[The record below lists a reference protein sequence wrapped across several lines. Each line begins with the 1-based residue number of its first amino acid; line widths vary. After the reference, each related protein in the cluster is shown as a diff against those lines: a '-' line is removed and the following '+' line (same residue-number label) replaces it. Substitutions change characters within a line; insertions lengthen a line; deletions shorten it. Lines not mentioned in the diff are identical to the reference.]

1 LAGSFVCRRAELGK
15 PRLLPYNRGQGQFGV
30 AGFHALFILHHPDC
44 CTEGHPMSVPRGYLD
59 FELRIEDLG
68 GDRYRAT
75 VVNMP
80 LGEGAGQVSNEF
92 RLPFAPDELSR
103 MLAVVSGRANVSLAE
118 QLRTAREFGE
128 RLFQAVFA
136 GPIYTVYFSSRD
148 RARTAQGLRI
158 KLGLD
163 NAGDLAVLPW
173 ELLRDPQIDYLA
185 LSRMTP
191 LVRHPRRLATRPMP
205 VFRPPLRILV
215 MISSPSDL
223 PPVDAEAEWQNV
235 LAATEQLRARGL
247 LELERIEEAT
257 LRALQRRLR
266 SREFHVFH
274 YIGHSMFDP
283 GTGQGV
289 LALED
294 PHGDGSSVPVR
305 AEDLARELSE
315 ENTIRLVVLNSC
327 QSAVAQEQD
336 PFAGL
341 ASSLVAR
348 GLPAVVAMQ
357 WLIADDAARV
367 FAEELYRAVA
377 EGLPVDAAVSE
388 ARRAI
393 SHLSSG
399 IAWATPVLFMRA
411 TDGMLFDIAGA
422 GTASRRLPRAL
433 IAAAVVIVLAALGL
447 LALLLLN
454 GDGPPI
460 PPVDPETDLVV
471 DRIEV
476 FPKRPNPGEKAAV
489 IVQVTNVGER
499 AVGPF
504 QYSFLED
511 VLDPQPATIG
521 VVERLAPGESA
532 TLFIP
537 HIFSWWGAFVAEVR
551 IDSAS
556 EVREPD
562 EFNNIRRSPIVTG
575 DGPLTL
581 AFDALPHVPEVTESQ
596 PVDPVTFAPWGL
608 RLEAIPGEDGDCAA
622 AVPWIVVEGDA
633 RYLGTG
639 LPDDPAACVSLDVQ
653 VIAVRADFGGVSVTY
668 DGDAGSEYSLAA
680 FDRTDSEVDRV
691 TGQSASGEGTLEI
704 AGGFP
709 VRLAIRRAV
718 FSAGDGPTRI
728 LTLALEQPSGLLR

>member
-1 LAGSFVCRRAELGK
+1 
-15 PRLLPYNRGQGQFGV
+15 
-30 AGFHALFILHHPDC
+30 
-44 CTEGHPMSVPRGYLD
+44 MSVQRGYLD

-68 GDRYRAT
+68 GGRYRAT
-75 VVNMP
+75 VVEMP
-80 LGEGAGQVSNEF
+80 LGEGQARVSNDF
-92 RLPFAPDELSR
+92 TLPFAPDDLAR
-103 MLAVVSGRANVSLAE
+103 MLAVLSGRLDAPLTE
-118 QLRTAREFGE
+118 RLQTARAFGE
-128 RLFQAVFA
+128 GMFGAVFA
-136 GPIYTVYFSSRD
+136 GPVYTVYFSSRD

-163 NAGDLAVLPW
+163 DAGDLAGLPW
-173 ELLRDPQIDYLA
+173 ELLRDPAIDYLA
-185 LSRMTP
+185 LSRSTP
-191 LVRHPRRLATRPMP
+191 LVHHPRRLVTRPLP
-205 VFRPPLRILV
+205 VFHPPLRILV
-215 MISSPSDL
+215 MIASPSDL

-257 LRALQRRLR
+257 LRTLQRKLR

-274 YIGHSMFDP
+274 FIGHSTFDP
-283 GTGQGV
+283 GTGQGM

-294 PHGDGSSVPVR
+294 PLGDGSSVPVR

-315 ENTIRLVVLNSC
+315 ENAIRLVVLNSC

-357 WLIADDAARV
+357 WAIADDAARV

-393 SHLSSG
+393 SHLASG

-411 TDGMLFDIAGA
+411 TDGMLFEIEAAGSA
-422 GTASRRLPRAL
+422 ARRVPRSLVA
-433 IAAAVVIVLAALGL
+433 AAAVIALAAL
-447 LALLLLN
+447 ALLVWLLL
-454 GDGPPI
+454 DKDDPVI
-460 PPVDPETDLVV
+460 PPAVVETDLVV

-489 IVQVTNVGER
+489 IVQISNQGPVS
-499 AVGPF
+499 AGPF
-504 QYSFLED
+504 EYSFLED
-511 VLDPQPATIG
+511 VLDPQPATTG
-521 VVERLAPGESA
+521 AVEQLAPGES
-532 TLFIP
+532 TTVFIP

-551 IDSAS
+551 VDSAS
-556 EVREPD
+556 EVRETD

-575 DGPLTL
+575 DGPMTL
-581 AFDALPHVPEVTESQ
+581 AFDALPTVPELTESQ
-596 PVDPVTFAPWGL
+596 PIEAATFVPWGF
-608 RLEAIPGEDGDCAA
+608 RVEAIPGEDAACAE
-622 AVPWIVVEGDA
+622 AVPWIVVDNGA

-639 LPDDPAACVSLDVQ
+639 LPDDSAACASLDVQ
-653 VIAVRADFGGVSVTY
+653 VVAERADFGGVSVRY
-668 DGDAGSEYSLAA
+668 DGEGAGEYTLVA
-680 FDRTDSEVDRV
+680 FDRANAEVDRAIGAGA
-691 TGQSASGEGTLEI
+691 TDEGTLEI

-709 VRLAIRRAV
+709 LRLAIRRVV
-718 FSAGDGPTRI
+718 FSSGDGPTRI
-728 LTLALEQPSGLLR
+728 TTLALDQPSGLLR

>member
-1 LAGSFVCRRAELGK
+1 
-15 PRLLPYNRGQGQFGV
+15 
-30 AGFHALFILHHPDC
+30 
-44 CTEGHPMSVPRGYLD
+44 MSVQRGYLD

-68 GDRYRAT
+68 GGRYRAT
-75 VVNMP
+75 VIEMP
-80 LGEGAGQVSNEF
+80 LGEGSAQVSHDF
-92 RLPFAPDELSR
+92 TLPFAPDELAR
-103 MLAVVSGRANVSLAE
+103 MLAVLSGRAQVSQAE
-118 QLRTAREFGE
+118 RLRTARAFGE
-128 RLFQAVFA
+128 ALFGAVFA
-136 GPIYTVYFSSRD
+136 GPVYTVYFSSRD

-163 NAGDLAVLPW
+163 DAGDLAALPW
-173 ELLRDPQIDYLA
+173 ELLRDPAIDYLA
-185 LSRMTP
+185 LSRTTP
-191 LVRHPRRLATRPMP
+191 LVRHPHRLVMRPRP

-215 MISSPSDL
+215 MIASPSDL

-257 LRALQRRLR
+257 LRALQRKLR

-274 YIGHSMFDP
+274 YIGHSTFDP
-283 GTGQGV
+283 ASGQGM

-294 PHGDGSSVPVR
+294 PYGDGGSVPVR
-305 AEDLARELSE
+305 AEDLARELTE

-357 WLIADDAARV
+357 WAIADDAARV

-393 SHLSSG
+393 SHLSG
-399 IAWATPVLFMRA
+399 GVAWATPVLFMRA
-411 TDGMLFDIAGA
+411 QDGMLFEFE
-422 GTASRRLPRAL
+422 TAETAARRVPRSL
-433 IAAAVVIVLAALGL
+433 VVAAMLIVLAALGL
-447 LALLLLN
+447 LVWLLL
-454 GDGPPI
+454 DDEEPVI
-460 PPVDPETDLVV
+460 PPAVVETDLVV

-489 IVQVTNVGER
+489 IVQISNQGP
-499 AVGPF
+499 ASAGPF
-504 QYSFLED
+504 EYSFLED
-511 VLDPQPATIG
+511 VLDPQPAIIG
-521 VVERLAPGESA
+521 AVEQLAPGEST

-537 HIFSWWGAFVAEVR
+537 HIFSWWGAFVSEVR

-556 EVREPD
+556 EVRETD
-562 EFNNIRRSPIVTG
+562 EFNNFRRSPIVTG

-581 AFDALPHVPEVTESQ
+581 AFDALPNEPDITESR
-596 PVDPVTFAPWGL
+596 PIDVRTFAPWGL
-608 RLEAIPGEDGDCAA
+608 RVEAIPGEDAACAD
-622 AVPWIVVEGDA
+622 AVPWIMVGGGT

-639 LPDDPAACVSLDVQ
+639 LPDDPQACTALDVQ
-653 VIAVRADFGGVSVTY
+653 VVAERADFGGVRVSY
-668 DGDAGSEYSLAA
+668 EGEAGDYSLVA
-680 FDRTDSEVDRV
+680 FDRAGAEVERASE
-691 TGQSASGEGTLEI
+691 QSESGTGTLEI

-709 VRLAIRRAV
+709 LRLAIRRAV
-718 FSAGDGPTRI
+718 FSGGDGPTRI
-728 LTLALEQPSGLLR
+728 ITLALEQPSGLLR

>member
-1 LAGSFVCRRAELGK
+1 
-15 PRLLPYNRGQGQFGV
+15 
-30 AGFHALFILHHPDC
+30 
-44 CTEGHPMSVPRGYLD
+44 MSVQRGYLD

-68 GDRYRAT
+68 GGRYRAT
-75 VVNMP
+75 VIEMP
-80 LGEGAGQVSNEF
+80 LGEGSAQVSHDF
-92 RLPFAPDELSR
+92 TLPFAPDELAR
-103 MLAVVSGRANVSLAE
+103 MLAVLSGRAQVSQAE
-118 QLRTAREFGE
+118 RLRTARAFGE
-128 RLFQAVFA
+128 ALFGAVFA
-136 GPIYTVYFSSRD
+136 GPVYTVYFSSRD

-163 NAGDLAVLPW
+163 DAGDLAALPW
-173 ELLRDPQIDYLA
+173 ELLRDPAIDYLA
-185 LSRMTP
+185 LSRTTP
-191 LVRHPRRLATRPMP
+191 LVRHPHRLVMRPRP

-215 MISSPSDL
+215 MIASPSDL
-223 PPVDAEAEWQNV
+223 PPVDAEAEWENV

-257 LRALQRRLR
+257 LRALQRKLR

-274 YIGHSMFDP
+274 YIGHSTFDP
-283 GTGQGV
+283 ASGQGM

-294 PHGDGSSVPVR
+294 PYGDGGSVPVR

-357 WLIADDAARV
+357 WAIADDAARV

-399 IAWATPVLFMRA
+399 TAWATPVLFMRA
-411 TDGMLFDIAGA
+411 QDGMLFEFE
-422 GTASRRLPRAL
+422 TAETAARRAPRSL
-433 IAAAVVIVLAALGL
+433 VAAATLIVLAALGL
-447 LALLLLN
+447 LAWLLL
-454 GDGPPI
+454 DDEEPVI
-460 PPVDPETDLVV
+460 PPAVVETDLVV

-489 IVQVTNVGER
+489 IVQISNQGP
-499 AVGPF
+499 ANAGPF
-504 QYSFLED
+504 EYSFLED
-511 VLDPQPATIG
+511 VLDPQPAIIG
-521 VVERLAPGESA
+521 AVEQLAPGEST

-551 IDSAS
+551 VDSAS
-556 EVREPD
+556 EVRETD
-562 EFNNIRRSPIVTG
+562 EFNNFRRSPIVTG

-581 AFDALPHVPEVTESQ
+581 AFDALPNEPDITESR
-596 PVDPVTFAPWGL
+596 PIDVRTFAPWGL
-608 RLEAIPGEDGDCAA
+608 RVEAIPGEDAACAD
-622 AVPWIVVEGDA
+622 AVPWIMVGGGT

-639 LPDDPAACVSLDVQ
+639 LPDDPEACTALDVQ
-653 VIAVRADFGGVSVTY
+653 VVAERADFGGVRVSY
-668 DGDAGSEYSLAA
+668 EGEAGDYSLVA
-680 FDRTDSEVDRV
+680 FDRAGAEVERAS
-691 TGQSASGEGTLEI
+691 GQSESGTGTLEI

-709 VRLAIRRAV
+709 LRLAIRRAV
-718 FSAGDGPTRI
+718 FSGGDGPTRI
-728 LTLALEQPSGLLR
+728 ITLALEQPSGLLR

>member
-1 LAGSFVCRRAELGK
+1 
-15 PRLLPYNRGQGQFGV
+15 
-30 AGFHALFILHHPDC
+30 
-44 CTEGHPMSVPRGYLD
+44 MSVQRGYLD

-68 GDRYRAT
+68 GGRYRAT
-75 VVNMP
+75 VIEMP
-80 LGEGAGQVSNEF
+80 LGEGSAQVSHDF
-92 RLPFAPDELSR
+92 TLPFAPDELAR
-103 MLAVVSGRANVSLAE
+103 MLAVLSGRAQVSQAE
-118 QLRTAREFGE
+118 RLRTARAFGE
-128 RLFQAVFA
+128 ALFGAVFA
-136 GPIYTVYFSSRD
+136 GPVYTVYFSSRD

-163 NAGDLAVLPW
+163 DAGDLAALPW
-173 ELLRDPQIDYLA
+173 ELLRDPAIDYLA
-185 LSRMTP
+185 LSRTTP
-191 LVRHPRRLATRPMP
+191 LVRHPHRLVMRPRP

-215 MISSPSDL
+215 MIASPSDL

-257 LRALQRRLR
+257 LRALQRKLR

-274 YIGHSMFDP
+274 YIGHSTFDP
-283 GTGQGV
+283 ASGQGM

-294 PHGDGSSVPVR
+294 PYGDGGSVPVR

-357 WLIADDAARV
+357 WAIADDAARV

-393 SHLSSG
+393 SHLSG
-399 IAWATPVLFMRA
+399 GVAWATPVLFMRA
-411 TDGMLFDIAGA
+411 QDGMLFEFE
-422 GTASRRLPRAL
+422 TAETAARRVPRSL
-433 IAAAVVIVLAALGL
+433 VVAAMLIVLAALGL
-447 LALLLLN
+447 LVWLLL
-454 GDGPPI
+454 DDEEPVI
-460 PPVDPETDLVV
+460 PPAVVETDLVV

-489 IVQVTNVGER
+489 IVQISNQGP
-499 AVGPF
+499 ASAGPF
-504 QYSFLED
+504 EYSFLED
-511 VLDPQPATIG
+511 VLDPQPAIIG
-521 VVERLAPGESA
+521 AVEQLAPGEST

-556 EVREPD
+556 EVRETD
-562 EFNNIRRSPIVTG
+562 EFNNFRRSPIVTG

-581 AFDALPHVPEVTESQ
+581 AFDALPNEPDITESR
-596 PVDPVTFAPWGL
+596 PIDVRTFAPWGL
-608 RLEAIPGEDGDCAA
+608 RVEAIPGEDAACAD
-622 AVPWIVVEGDA
+622 AVPWIMVGGGT

-639 LPDDPAACVSLDVQ
+639 LPDDPQACTALDVQ
-653 VIAVRADFGGVSVTY
+653 VVAERADFGGVRVSY
-668 DGDAGSEYSLAA
+668 EGEAGDYSLVA
-680 FDRTDSEVDRV
+680 FDRAGAEVERASE
-691 TGQSASGEGTLEI
+691 QSESGTGTLEI

-709 VRLAIRRAV
+709 LRLAIRRAV
-718 FSAGDGPTRI
+718 FSGGDGPTRI
-728 LTLALEQPSGLLR
+728 ITLALEQPSGLLR

>member
-1 LAGSFVCRRAELGK
+1 
-15 PRLLPYNRGQGQFGV
+15 
-30 AGFHALFILHHPDC
+30 
-44 CTEGHPMSVPRGYLD
+44 MSAQRGYLD

-68 GDRYRAT
+68 GGRYRAT
-75 VVNMP
+75 VIEMP
-80 LGEGAGQVSNEF
+80 LGEGPAQVSHDF
-92 RLPFAPDELSR
+92 TLPFAPDELAR
-103 MLAVVSGRANVSLAE
+103 MLAVLSGRAEVSQAE
-118 QLRTAREFGE
+118 RLRTARAFGE
-128 RLFQAVFA
+128 ALFGAVFA

-163 NAGDLAVLPW
+163 DAGDLAALPW
-173 ELLRDPQIDYLA
+173 ELLRDPEIDYLA
-185 LSRMTP
+185 LSRTTP
-191 LVRHPRRLATRPMP
+191 LVRHPHRLVMRPRP
-205 VFRPPLRILV
+205 VFHPPLRILV
-215 MISSPSDL
+215 MIASPSDL
-223 PPVDAEAEWQNV
+223 PPVDAEGEWQNV

-257 LRALQRRLR
+257 LRALQRKLR

-274 YIGHSMFDP
+274 YIGHSTFDP
-283 GTGQGV
+283 ASGQGV

-294 PHGDGSSVPVR
+294 PYGDGSSVPVR

-327 QSAVAQEQD
+327 QSAVAQEKD

-357 WLIADDAARV
+357 WAIADDAARV

-411 TDGMLFDIAGA
+411 QDGMLFEFE
-422 GTASRRLPRAL
+422 TAETAARRVPRSL
-433 IAAAVVIVLAALGL
+433 VAAATLIVLAALGL
-447 LALLLLN
+447 LAWLLL
-454 GDGPPI
+454 DDEEPVI
-460 PPVDPETDLVV
+460 PPAVVETDLVV

-489 IVQVTNVGER
+489 IVQISNQGP
-499 AVGPF
+499 ANAGPF
-504 QYSFLED
+504 EYSFLED
-511 VLDPQPATIG
+511 VLDPQPAIIG
-521 VVERLAPGESA
+521 TVEQLAPGEST

-556 EVREPD
+556 EVRETD
-562 EFNNIRRSPIVTG
+562 EFNNFRRSPIVTG

-581 AFDALPHVPEVTESQ
+581 AFDALPNEPDVSESR
-596 PVDPVTFAPWGL
+596 PIDVRTFVPWGF
-608 RLEAIPGEDGDCAA
+608 RVEAVPGEDVACAD
-622 AVPWIVVEGDA
+622 AVPWIVVGDGT

-639 LPDDPAACVSLDVQ
+639 LPDDPDACSSLDVQ
-653 VIAVRADFGGVSVTY
+653 VVAERGDFGGVRVSY
-668 DGDAGSEYSLAA
+668 EGEIGEYALVA
-680 FDRTDSEVDRV
+680 FDRAGAEVERAS
-691 TGQSASGEGTLEI
+691 GQSESGTGTLEI
-704 AGGFP
+704 ASGFP
-709 VRLAIRRAV
+709 LRLAIRRAV
-718 FSAGDGPTRI
+718 FSGGDGPTRI
-728 LTLALEQPSGLLR
+728 ITLALEQPSGLLR

>member
-1 LAGSFVCRRAELGK
+1 
-15 PRLLPYNRGQGQFGV
+15 
-30 AGFHALFILHHPDC
+30 
-44 CTEGHPMSVPRGYLD
+44 MSVQRGYLD

-68 GDRYRAT
+68 GGRYRAT
-75 VVNMP
+75 VIEMP
-80 LGEGAGQVSNEF
+80 LGEGSAQVSHDF
-92 RLPFAPDELSR
+92 TLPFAPDELAR
-103 MLAVVSGRANVSLAE
+103 MLAVLSGRAQVSQAE
-118 QLRTAREFGE
+118 RLRTARAFGE
-128 RLFQAVFA
+128 ALFGAVFA
-136 GPIYTVYFSSRD
+136 GPVYTVYFSSRD

-163 NAGDLAVLPW
+163 DAGDLAALPW
-173 ELLRDPQIDYLA
+173 ELLRDPAIDYLA
-185 LSRMTP
+185 LSRTTP
-191 LVRHPRRLATRPMP
+191 LVRHPHRLVMRPRP

-215 MISSPSDL
+215 MIASPSDL

-257 LRALQRRLR
+257 LRALQRKLR

-274 YIGHSMFDP
+274 YIGHSTFDP
-283 GTGQGV
+283 GTGQGM

-294 PHGDGSSVPVR
+294 PYGDGGSVPVR

-357 WLIADDAARV
+357 WAIADDAARV

-393 SHLSSG
+393 SHLSG
-399 IAWATPVLFMRA
+399 GVAWATPVLFMRA
-411 TDGMLFDIAGA
+411 QDGMLFEFE
-422 GTASRRLPRAL
+422 TAETAARRAPRSL
-433 IAAAVVIVLAALGL
+433 VAAATLIVLAALGL
-447 LALLLLN
+447 LVWLLL
-454 GDGPPI
+454 DDEEPVI
-460 PPVDPETDLVV
+460 PPAVVETDLVI

-489 IVQVTNVGER
+489 IVQISNQGP
-499 AVGPF
+499 ASAGPF
-504 QYSFLED
+504 EYSFLED
-511 VLDPQPATIG
+511 VLDPQPAIIG
-521 VVERLAPGESA
+521 AVEQLAPGEST

-551 IDSAS
+551 VDSAS
-556 EVREPD
+556 EVRETD
-562 EFNNIRRSPIVTG
+562 EFNNFRRSPIVTG

-581 AFDALPHVPEVTESQ
+581 AFDALPNEPDVIESR
-596 PVDPVTFAPWGL
+596 PIDVRTFAPWGL
-608 RLEAIPGEDGDCAA
+608 RVEAIPGEDAACAD
-622 AVPWIVVEGDA
+622 AVPWIMVGGGT

-639 LPDDPAACVSLDVQ
+639 LPDDPEACTSLDVQ
-653 VIAVRADFGGVSVTY
+653 VVAERADFGGVRVSY
-668 DGDAGSEYSLAA
+668 EGEAGDYSLVA
-680 FDRTDSEVDRV
+680 FDRAGAEVERAS
-691 TGQSASGEGTLEI
+691 GQSESGTGTLEI

-709 VRLAIRRAV
+709 LRLAIRRAV
-718 FSAGDGPTRI
+718 FSGGDGPTRI
-728 LTLALEQPSGLLR
+728 ITLALEQPSGLLR

>member
-1 LAGSFVCRRAELGK
+1 
-15 PRLLPYNRGQGQFGV
+15 
-30 AGFHALFILHHPDC
+30 
-44 CTEGHPMSVPRGYLD
+44 MSVQRGYLD

-68 GDRYRAT
+68 GGRYRAT
-75 VVNMP
+75 VIEMP
-80 LGEGAGQVSNEF
+80 LGEGSAQVSHDF
-92 RLPFAPDELSR
+92 TLPFAPDELAR
-103 MLAVVSGRANVSLAE
+103 MLAVLSGRAQVSQAE
-118 QLRTAREFGE
+118 RLRTARAFGE
-128 RLFQAVFA
+128 ALFGAVFA
-136 GPIYTVYFSSRD
+136 GPVYTVYFSSRD

-163 NAGDLAVLPW
+163 DAGDLAALPW
-173 ELLRDPQIDYLA
+173 ELLRDPAIDYLA
-185 LSRMTP
+185 LSRTTP
-191 LVRHPRRLATRPMP
+191 LVRHPHRLVMRPRP

-215 MISSPSDL
+215 MIASPSDL

-257 LRALQRRLR
+257 LRALQRKLR

-274 YIGHSMFDP
+274 YIGHSTFDP
-283 GTGQGV
+283 ASGQGM

-294 PHGDGSSVPVR
+294 PYGDGGSVPVR

-357 WLIADDAARV
+357 WAIADDAARV

-393 SHLSSG
+393 SHLSG
-399 IAWATPVLFMRA
+399 GVAWATPVLFMRA
-411 TDGMLFDIAGA
+411 QDGMLFEFE
-422 GTASRRLPRAL
+422 TAETAARRAPRSL
-433 IAAAVVIVLAALGL
+433 VAAATLIVLAALGL
-447 LALLLLN
+447 LVWLLL
-454 GDGPPI
+454 DDEEPVI
-460 PPVDPETDLVV
+460 PPAVVETDLVI

-489 IVQVTNVGER
+489 IVQISNQGP
-499 AVGPF
+499 ASAGPF
-504 QYSFLED
+504 EYSFLED
-511 VLDPQPATIG
+511 VLDPQPAIIG
-521 VVERLAPGESA
+521 AVEQLAPGEST

-551 IDSAS
+551 VDSAS
-556 EVREPD
+556 EVRETD
-562 EFNNIRRSPIVTG
+562 EFNNFRRSPIVTG

-581 AFDALPHVPEVTESQ
+581 AFDALPNEPDVIESR
-596 PVDPVTFAPWGL
+596 PIDVRTFAPWGL
-608 RLEAIPGEDGDCAA
+608 RVEAIPGEDAACAD
-622 AVPWIVVEGDA
+622 AVPWIMVGGGT

-639 LPDDPAACVSLDVQ
+639 LPDDPEACTSLDVQ
-653 VIAVRADFGGVSVTY
+653 VVAERADFGGVRVSY
-668 DGDAGSEYSLAA
+668 EGEAGDYSLVA
-680 FDRTDSEVDRV
+680 FDRAGAEVERAS
-691 TGQSASGEGTLEI
+691 GQSESGTGTLEI

-709 VRLAIRRAV
+709 LRLAIRRAV
-718 FSAGDGPTRI
+718 FSGGDGPTRI
-728 LTLALEQPSGLLR
+728 ITLALEQPSGLLR